1 MMLLLTLS
9 LVGLLVS
16 PWLALPHLFVLSIV
30 TTLSSLAGLA
40 GTPKWLHVSF
50 WIWLN
55 CILLYLLSTP
65 APEEAHG
72 AVALIAGLP
81 APAFWMLIGIWI
93 VPVFIWPL
101 GFLLTFKA
109 WLKS

>member
-9 LVGLLVS
+9 LLGLLIS
-16 PWLALPHLFVLSIV
+16 PWLAQPYLFVLSIV
-30 TTLSSLAGLA
+30 TTLSSLAGLV
-40 GTPKWLHVSF
+40 GTPKWLCVSF

-55 CILLYLLSTP
+55 CVLLYLLSTP
-65 APEEAHG
+65 LPEEAQG
-72 AVALIAGLP
+72 VVLIAGLP
-81 APAFWMLIGIWI
+81 APAFWMLVGIWI

-101 GFLLTFKA
+101 GFLLTFKT